1 MLWVTRDQV
10 RVSSPVQGQ
19 GLVGLIPLFPQDY
32 ISLFPLDDTQPSKL
46 MRLLSSNEE
55 DSNILSSPS
64 KCRRGWGDGSP
75 ASLSLLG
82 VKCVFAQNPFPS
94 QTGRVGVYS
103 SQVGFFEL
111 YWSFCTWGRP
121 NSLFF

>member
-1 MLWVTRDQV
+1 MLSMCPIHTGVLWLNRNQILGCGAVQSPGWVP
-10 RVSSPVQGQ
+10 SPVQGE
-19 GLVGLIPLFPQDY
+19 GLAGLTPLSPQDY

-64 KCRRGWGDGSP
+64 KCRRGGGSSSC

-82 VKCVFAQNPFPS
+82 VKCVFTQNP
-94 QTGRVGVYS
+94 
-103 SQVGFFEL
+103 
-111 YWSFCTWGRP
+111 
-121 NSLFF
+121 SLPKLDG